1 MDIAT
6 YQDIDVLMRDF
17 YSRLLADGKIS
28 YLFTEVAK
36 IDLEKHMPKI
46 VGFWAQN
53 LLGIGSYS
61 ANVMKIHLDLNKK
74 SPLKREH
81 FNIWLGHLHEA
92 IDSHFAGPV
101 SENLKTRALSIA
113 TVMQL
118 KIGPTT

>member
-6 YQDIDVLMRDF
+6 YDDVDRLMRDF
-17 YSRLLADGKIS
+17 YSRLLADGRIG
-28 YLFTEVAK
+28 YLFTDVAK

-61 ANVMKIHLDLNKK
+61 ANVMKIHLDLNEK

-81 FNIWLGHLHEA
+81 FEIWLGHLHEA
-92 IDSHFAGPV
+92 IDSRFTGPV
-101 SENLKTRALSIA
+101 AENLKTRALSIA
-113 TVMQL
+113 TVMQI
-118 KIGPTT
+118 KIGTTI